1 MTLID
6 YAVFIA
12 FMVGIFVIGS
22 ILYKWIGEPDD
33 FFLAGRQLP
42 PFILAATLVATNVN
56 LYSFIGQC
64 GAAYQEGIAIVWQAW
79 TGNMALVA
87 AGLFILPVFRRLRI
101 RTIPEY
107 LEMRY
112 SKSVRSIVG
121 FIWVFRL
128 IFWLGVT
135 MYTGAIAAEMLT
147 GLHSFLLWIVVFTLV
162 AVIFTTLGGAW
173 SVALTD
179 ALQFVLMLGGALIL
193 LPLAMHSV
201 GWLPGLLEK
210 LPADHF
216 VFVKTEGHYNWL
228 FILAISFLA
237 IQWACTDQGMMQ
249 RAFGANSVRAL
260 ARGMVWAGI
269 ITTPFILVILF
280 PGLVA
285 SVRLPGLTNPDQAMP
300 LLMSQ
305 ILMPFVL
312 GVTVCGLMSSHLS
325 TVDSNLNAVATL
337 FTSDIYQNLFHRQA
351 SPKAVLRMARL
362 TTLIAGVLIIGIAY
376 LVPKLGG
383 AVQAYLTII
392 SIMDMPLFVVAV
404 LYGLLWR
411 RTNWQGALA
420 GYLGGALAGV
430 ISRFVCGFDVNI
442 TTFISAGAALIIC
455 PLVSLLTPASP
466 HKIERIRDAMQVSQ
480 EEIDSG
486 TAYNIRPVSKRGRF
500 SLFVLAVGLILFLSG
515 IFLAPAGHHH
525 AAGIIAITGM
535 VIYFSGGLLRAY
547 SD

>member
-260 ARGMVWAGI
+260 ARG
-269 ITTPFILVILF
+269 
-280 PGLVA
+280 
-285 SVRLPGLTNPDQAMP
+285 
-300 LLMSQ
+300 
-305 ILMPFVL
+305 
-312 GVTVCGLMSSHLS
+312 
-325 TVDSNLNAVATL
+325 
-337 FTSDIYQNLFHRQA
+337 
-351 SPKAVLRMARL
+351 
-362 TTLIAGVLIIGIAY
+362 
-376 LVPKLGG
+376 
-383 AVQAYLTII
+383 
-392 SIMDMPLFVVAV
+392 
-404 LYGLLWR
+404 
-411 RTNWQGALA
+411 
-420 GYLGGALAGV
+420 
-430 ISRFVCGFDVNI
+430 
-442 TTFISAGAALIIC
+442 
-455 PLVSLLTPASP
+455 
-466 HKIERIRDAMQVSQ
+466 
-480 EEIDSG
+480 
-486 TAYNIRPVSKRGRF
+486 
-500 SLFVLAVGLILFLSG
+500 
-515 IFLAPAGHHH
+515 
-525 AAGIIAITGM
+525 
-535 VIYFSGGLLRAY
+535 
-547 SD
+547 